1 MPTLQKNNYVRD
13 GIAVIRYSLLFGLA
27 GRLRHPRSAIFGR
40 ELWRGLDLYYH
51 ALGGNL
57 EHKSGDAQQLE
68 SPVQLTTHGG
78 LDLQAWSEPGL
89 LHLPRRIN
97 RYATR
102 DLNRELYYWLAA
114 VLAFERPLSG
124 LDSLPPGVKHL
135 LQGVATTTL
144 LLNYFPNLENRFKR
158 LCQEELSQRRT
169 AFPDSRRS
177 SSFNLSLAL
186 ETAIRY
192 QLGASVLCKNQALN
206 EMVEQA
212 RNGNH
217 IEAAN
222 EWKART
228 VPFLPVPLW
237 SYKKN
242 RTPRLRVPW
251 FRSSRKPR
259 AAATLESLSVA
270 KFKPEFEPEQN
281 QALSAI
287 PDRYVYPEWNYLT
300 NSYLRNWCRLEE
312 MKVKGG
318 YRSELDPHFSE
329 LVSRV
334 QKQFRLLHQKPHWT
348 RFLEDG
354 DDLDI
359 DAYVSA
365 FGDRKAWGLQDSGF
379 YREKTRRHR
388 DLSVIVL
395 MDASRSTQAWVGTV
409 RVIDV
414 AKQSLAVLAEV
425 LNAAS
430 DDFAM
435 YSFSSDSRLR
445 IRCDRIKTFDQPQ
458 DETVLRKLLAVKPR
472 NYTRM
477 GPIIRHLGAKLQNR
491 SARQKLLLILSDG
504 RPHDPTDRYEGK
516 YALEDTRK
524 AIVEQRQK
532 NIECFG
538 LTIDQEGPR
547 YLKYLFGPGHYA
559 VYSHLHSL
567 PEVLP
572 NLYARLTDLTTQ

>member
-1 MPTLQKNNYVRD
+1 MPTLRKSNTVRD

-27 GRLRHPRSAIFGR
+27 GRLRHPRSAVFGR
-40 ELWRGLDLYYH
+40 EMWRGLDLYYH
-51 ALGGNL
+51 ALGGSL
-57 EHKSGDAQQLE
+57 EHKSSDSQRIE
-68 SPVQLTTHGG
+68 SAVQLSTHGG
-78 LDLQAWSEPGL
+78 LDLQAWSEPGS

-135 LQGVATTTL
+135 LQGVATTTS
-144 LLNYFPNLENRFKR
+144 LLNYFPNLEERFKR
-158 LCQEELSQRRT
+158 LCQEELAQRRI
-169 AFPDSRRS
+169 AFPDSRRANPS
-177 SSFNLSLAL
+177 NLSLVL
-186 ETAIRY
+186 EKAIRQ
-192 QLGASVLCKNQALN
+192 QLGSEVPCGNEALSQ
-206 EMVEQA
+206 MIEQA
-212 RNGNH
+212 KKGDH

-222 EWKART
+222 QWNART

-237 SYKKN
+237 SYKKP
-242 RTPRLRVPW
+242 RTPRLMMPW
-251 FRSSRKPR
+251 FRSTRKPR
-259 AAATLESLSVA
+259 VSATFESLPVA
-270 KFKPEFEPEQN
+270 KFNPDFEPDQKPG
-281 QALSAI
+281 LSAI

-300 NSYLRNWCRLEE
+300 NSYMRNWCRLEE

-318 YRSELDPHFSE
+318 YQTELDTHFSE

-334 QKQFRLLHQKPHWT
+334 QKQFKLLHQKPHWN

-354 DDLDI
+354 DELDI

-379 YREKTRRHR
+379 YREKTRQHR

-395 MDASRSTQAWVGTV
+395 MDASRSTEAWVGKV

-414 AKQSLAVLAEV
+414 AKQSLAVLSEV
-425 LNAAS
+425 LHAAS

-445 IRCDRIKTFDQPQ
+445 IRCDRIKTFDQPL
-458 DETVLRKLLAVKPR
+458 DEKVQRSLLAVKPR

-477 GPIIRHLGAKLQNR
+477 GPIIRHLGTKIQNR
-491 SARQKLLLILSDG
+491 NARQKLLLILSDG

-524 AIVEQRQK
+524 AIIEQRQR